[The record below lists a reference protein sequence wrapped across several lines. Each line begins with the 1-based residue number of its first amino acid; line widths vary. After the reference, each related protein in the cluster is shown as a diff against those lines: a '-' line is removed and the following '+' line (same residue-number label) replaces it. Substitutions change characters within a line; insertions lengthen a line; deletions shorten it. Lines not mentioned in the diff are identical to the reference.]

1 MVEIIACGFSLTN
14 PVSSDTVD
22 LPNLSYGSLTD
33 QQKTEK
39 NLCIYGGLKKSFL
52 MTKFLSLAEEK
63 HEKIMFWR
71 TY

>member
-1 MVEIIACGFSLTN
+1 MVELIACGFSLTN

-52 MTKFLSLAEEK
+52 MTKFFSLAEEK
-63 HEKIMFWR
+63 HEKIMF
-71 TY
+71 

>member
-52 MTKFLSLAEEK
+52 MTKFLSLAEE
-63 HEKIMFWR
+63 
-71 TY
+71 

>member
-1 MVEIIACGFSLTN
+1 MVEIIACGFSLIN

-52 MTKFLSLAEEK
+52 MTKFLSLAEE
-63 HEKIMFWR
+63 
-71 TY
+71 

>member
-52 MTKFLSLAEEK
+52 MIKFLSLAEEK
-63 HEKIMFWR
+63 HEKIMF
-71 TY
+71 

>member
-1 MVEIIACGFSLTN
+1 MPRGKKSINGKKKIASGFNLIN
-14 PVSSDTVD
+14 LVYRFSDTVD

-52 MTKFLSLAEEK
+52 MTKFLFLAKE
-63 HEKIMFWR
+63 
-71 TY
+71 

>member
-1 MVEIIACGFSLTN
+1 MVGIIACGFSLIN
-14 PVSSDTVD
+14 LVYSFSDTVD
-22 LPNLSYGSLTD
+22 SPNLSYGSLTD

-63 HEKIMFWR
+63 HEKIMF
-71 TY
+71 